1 MKNIFWRGLIIYLL
15 IFLCYVCSSSPPL
28 ILPPPFIGLNGKLEY
43 TISGGDEK
51 DQFAIS
57 SNGTISTKAPLDRED
72 QSFYNLVVR
81 ASDMAMPPHA
91 RLSSTVQVS
100 EVCPRTPSLLPSFLP
115 ATWLSLWLVVCKMGR
130 VPHGLPVIFFLV
142 FVFISKG

>member
-1 MKNIFWRGLIIYLL
+1 MFFGGDLYIILSLL
-15 IFLCYVCSSSPPL
+15 LLFILFTTHPPS
-28 ILPPPFIGLNGKLEY
+28 PFIGLNGKLEY

-100 EVCPRTPSLLPSFLP
+100 EVCPRTPSLLPSL
-115 ATWLSLWLVVCKMGR
+115 LQR
-130 VPHGLPVIFFLV
+130 GLAY
-142 FVFISKG
+142 G